1 MEHTEEDL
9 IAQQE
14 QTIER
19 MKEEQRQLFDE
30 LGISESAL
38 LDALRDKSR
47 FTPETWKKLQAKRRE
62 LEDLIDRHI
71 QANAPKPIKRRDPAN
86 IKGHWIKV
94 H

>member
-1 MEHTEEDL
+1 MEQTGEDL

-38 LDALRDKSR
+38 LDALHDKSR

-62 LEDLIDRHI
+62 LEDLIGRHI
-71 QANAPKPIKRRDPAN
+71 QVNVSKPIKRREPAN

-94 H
+94 T